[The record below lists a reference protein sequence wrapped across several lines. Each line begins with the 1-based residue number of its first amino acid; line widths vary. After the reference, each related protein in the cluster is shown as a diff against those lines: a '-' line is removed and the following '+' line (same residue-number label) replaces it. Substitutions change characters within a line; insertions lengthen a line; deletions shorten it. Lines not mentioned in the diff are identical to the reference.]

1 MKGNLEGNAT
11 KFTFFQDL
19 AKENDFHAV
28 SKGKIEVVPIKTF
41 IPLTVSVATSE
52 RDIMNFGAIA
62 RGLATP
68 AYFNI
73 PIDAEYNV
81 DAKKIKIFVN
91 NAIVDFSDRVANL
104 FVFYMVGQDL
114 IPYPKK
120 MDFPIHKAKTTING
134 IFISFKEF
142 DVEKD
147 SKGNESFKGKG
158 TRHIGDK
165 TSIRETNLNFTLSAK
180 KE

>member
-11 KFTFFQDL
+11 KFTFFQDI

-28 SKGKIEVVPIKTF
+28 SKGKIEVVPIKTY
-41 IPLTVSVATSE
+41 IPLAVSVATSE
-52 RDIMNFGAIA
+52 RDIMNFGALA

-91 NAIVDFSDRVANL
+91 DAIVDFTDLVANL

-114 IPYPKK
+114 IPYPKA
-120 MDFPIHKAKTTING
+120 MTFPIHKAKTTING

-147 SKGNESFKGKG
+147 SKLNENFHGKG